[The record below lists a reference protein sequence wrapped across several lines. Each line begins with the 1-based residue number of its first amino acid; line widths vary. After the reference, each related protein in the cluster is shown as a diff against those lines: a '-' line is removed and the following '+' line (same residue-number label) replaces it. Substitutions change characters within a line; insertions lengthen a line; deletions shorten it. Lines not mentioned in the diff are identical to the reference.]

1 MTAEFAAQVAQTV
14 TEGRALAES
23 LMTATITVRY
33 KTGRLAQNE
42 SNGKEEPVMAVRFT
56 SPAKFQ
62 STGTLASTR
71 AESGGRD
78 VVVDQLQVHYPVSK
92 PQVEQD
98 DEITCD
104 ANPSDPRLVGRVFM
118 VGDPMNKTYATAT
131 RLNVREKP

>member
-1 MTAEFAAQVAQTV
+1 MTADFAAQVAIGLS
-14 TEGRALAES
+14 EGRALAES
-23 LMTATITVRY
+23 LMTASITVRY
-33 KTGRLAQNE
+33 KTSRMTQDPVT
-42 SNGKEEPVMAVRFT
+42 GKEVPVMAVRFT

-62 STGTLASTR
+62 TTGSLATSDVD
-71 AESGGRD
+71 SGGRR
-78 VVVDQLQVHYPVSK
+78 VAVDQLQIHYPVSK

-104 ANPSDPRLVGRVFM
+104 TNPNDPRLEGRVFL

>member
-1 MTAEFAAQVAQTV
+1 MVTPIISAAELDEF
-14 TEGRALAES
+14 RAEAES

-33 KTGRLAQNE
+33 KTGRMAQDE
-42 SNGKEEPVMAVRFT
+42 TTGAEVPVLAVRFT

-62 STGTLASTR
+62 TVASLATDDVD
-71 AESGGRD
+71 SGGQSIAIDR
-78 VVVDQLQVHYPVSK
+78 LQVHYPVTQ

-104 ANPSDPRLVGRVFM
+104 TNPTDPRLEGRIFV

-131 RLNVREKP
+131 RLNVKEKP

>member
-1 MTAEFAAQVAQTV
+1 MTADFAAIITQTV
-14 TEGRALAES
+14 VEGRALAES
-23 LMTATITVRY
+23 LMTSTITVRY
-33 KTGRLAQNE
+33 KTGRTAQNE
-42 SNGKEEPVMAVRFT
+42 STGAEVPVMAVRFE

-62 STGTLASTR
+62 STGVLASSR
-71 AESGGRD
+71 VDAGGRD
-78 VVVDQLQVHYPVSK
+78 VVLDQMQIHYPVSM

-104 ANPSDPRLVGRVFM
+104 SNPSDPRLVGRVFV